1 MLNLLL
7 NHSPAFVIGELMLA
21 LSLGLFGV
29 ALVGA
34 VRDRYSV
41 RVPVARISK
50 GPIHALRSTRDA
62 VRFPDWNSARFGSP
76 GRFHKLPID
85 VTFHTRDSFTRTI

>member
-7 NHSPAFVIGELMLA
+7 NYSPAFVIGELMLA

-41 RVPVARISK
+41 RVPVARIK

-62 VRFPDWNSARFGSP
+62 VRFPDWNGARFGSLR
-76 GRFHKLPID
+76 RFHKLPID